1 MLNPTKTPQNRGQ
14 YRDIQIIEK
23 RLWIIALWL
32 HLNKHVHFAIH
43 RKNIF
48 STIS

>member
-23 RLWIIALWL
+23 SYGLL
-32 HLNKHVHFAIH
+32 HYGYI
-43 RKNIF
+43 
-48 STIS
+48 

>member
-23 RLWIIALWL
+23 SYGLLHCI